1 MAIDSLGLPDIDK
14 TDRLNNRLLAAMPQ
28 SAMTL
33 LKPFIRQL
41 ILQRG
46 FVCLNEGETI
56 EQIYFP
62 VSGLISLVASTFEGE
77 VVETAMVGR
86 EGAVGLQSAFG
97 QRLSFTRAMVLVGGR
112 FYAIPAEQLRL
123 ALSEEVKA
131 LIYSYVETQLAEA
144 LQLAACNAIHAGPA
158 RLARWLLQSADR
170 TGSERLLLT
179 QEQIS
184 EMLALRRTTI
194 TLLSQEL
201 QKRAAIKYSRGKI
214 TITNRQALQA
224 AACECYGIIAGL
236 YRLPVVGAQTDSA
249 AAAAGF

>member
-14 TDRLNNRLLAAMPQ
+14 MDRLNNRLLAAMPR
-28 SAMTL
+28 SATTL

-41 ILQRG
+41 MLPPG
-46 FVCLNEGETI
+46 FVCLDAGEPI

-62 VSGLISLVASTFEGE
+62 VSGLISQVVSTSEGE

-97 QRLSFTRAMVLVGGR
+97 QRLSFTRAMVLVGGT

-123 ALSEEVKA
+123 ALSEEAKA
-131 LIYSYVETQLAEA
+131 LVYRYVETELAEA
-144 LQLAACNAIHAGPA
+144 LQLAVCNAVHAGPA
-158 RLARWLLQSADR
+158 RLARWLLQSAHR
-170 TGSERLLLT
+170 TGSELLLLT

-184 EMLALRRTTI
+184 EMLGVRRTTI

-201 QKRAAIKYSRGKI
+201 QKRGAIKYSRGKI
-214 TITNRQALQA
+214 TITDRQALQA
-224 AACECYGIIAGL
+224 AACECYGVIAGL
-236 YRLPVVGAQTDSA
+236 YRLPIIGAETDSSA
-249 AAAAGF
+249 AAAS

>member
-1 MAIDSLGLPDIDK
+1 MAIDSLRLPDLDK
-14 TDRLNNRLLAAMPQ
+14 TDRPNNRLLAAMPQ
-28 SAMTL
+28 SAL

-41 ILQRG
+41 VLQPG
-46 FVCLNEGETI
+46 FVCLDAGEAI
-56 EQIYFP
+56 ELIYFP
-62 VSGLISLVASTFEGE
+62 VSGLISLVVSTSDGE
-77 VVETAMVGR
+77 VAETAMVGR

-97 QRLSFTRAMVLVGGR
+97 QRRSFTRAMVLVGGT

-123 ALSEEVKA
+123 ALSEEAKA
-131 LIYSYVETQLAEA
+131 LVYRYLETELAEA
-144 LQLAACNAIHAGPA
+144 LQLAACNAIHDGPA

-170 TGSERLLLT
+170 TGSDLLLLT

-201 QKRAAIKYSRGKI
+201 QKRGAIRYSRGKI

-236 YRLPVVGAQTDSA
+236 HRPPVVGAETDSSE
-249 AAAAGF
+249 AAAG

>member
-62 VSGLISLVASTFEGE
+62 VSGLISLVVSTSDGE
-77 VVETAMVGR
+77 VAETAMVGR

-97 QRLSFTRAMVLVGGR
+97 QRLSFTRAMVQVGGR
-112 FYAIPAEQLRL
+112 FYAISAEQLRL

-131 LIYSYVETQLAEA
+131 LVYRYIEAELAEA
-144 LQLAACNAIHAGPA
+144 LQLAACNAIHDGPA

-184 EMLALRRTTI
+184 EMLGVRRTTI

-201 QKRAAIKYSRGKI
+201 QKRGAIKYSRGKI
-214 TITNRQALQA
+214 SIVDRQALQA
-224 AACECYGIIAGL
+224 AACECYGVIAGL
-236 YRLPVVGAQTDSA
+236 YPLAGTAQDSNA
-249 AAAAGF
+249 AAAAG